1 MELGFIL
8 KKLISMWLM
17 PLPFCCLI
25 ILFGLT
31 LSYWRAHIGRAI
43 AFSGIALLMLF
54 SWQPFADS
62 VLYPLESEYP
72 SFSIHQIDKQPVE
85 AIVVLG
91 NCHQVNKNIPPMAQ
105 LCGTGLY
112 RLMEGYRI
120 WQANPEAE
128 LLLSGYAGDESRPYA
143 EVAGEIALSLGVPKN
158 KIRLFPTAQDTQQE
172 AELTAPFLKGKTF
185 ALVTSA
191 SHMQR
196 SMKWFQQQEV
206 DGIYLKPI
214 AAPAHFAAKETS
226 TNWKIT
232 THALIKTER
241 SWYEL
246 LGRAWA
252 AIKS

>member
-1 MELGFIL
+1 MELGFII

-25 ILFGLT
+25 ILFGLI
-31 LSYWRAHIGRAI
+31 LSFWKVAIGRII
-43 AFSGIALLMLF
+43 AFSGVALLMLF
-54 SWQPFADS
+54 SWQPFANS
-62 VLYPLESEYP
+62 VLYPLEHQYP
-72 SFSIHQIDKQPVE
+72 SFDLSQPIDAV
-85 AIVVLG
+85 VVLG
-91 NCHQVNKNIPPMAQ
+91 NCHTVSEDIPPMAQ

-143 EVAGEIALSLGVPKN
+143 EVVGEIALSLGVPEE
-158 KIRLFPTAQDTQQE
+158 KIRLFPTAQATQQE
-172 AELTAPFLKGKTF
+172 AELTAPFLNGKTF

-196 SMKWFQQQEV
+196 SMNWFQQQKVGEL
-206 DGIYLKPI
+206 YLHPI
-214 AAPAHFAAKETS
+214 PAPAHFGAPKKS
-226 TNWKIT
+226 SNWKIET
-232 THALIKTER
+232 SALLKTER

-246 LGRAWA
+246 LGNIWA
-252 AIKS
+252 AIKD

>member
-17 PLPFCCLI
+17 PLPFCCLVI
-25 ILFGLT
+25 IFGLII
-31 LSYWRAHIGRAI
+31 SYWRVHIGRTI
-43 AFSGIALLMLF
+43 AFLGVTALMLF
-54 SWQPFADS
+54 SWQPFANS
-62 VLYPLESEYP
+62 VLYPLENKSP
-72 SFSIHQIDKQPVE
+72 TFDITQPVD

-91 NCHQVNKNIPPMAQ
+91 NCHQVNNDIPPMAQ
-105 LCGTGLY
+105 LCGSGLY

-143 EVAGEIALSLGVPKN
+143 DIVGEIAVNLGVPIAN
-158 KIRLFPTAQDTQQE
+158 IRLFPTAQDTQQE
-172 AELTAPFLKGKTF
+172 AELTAPFLKDKKF

-196 SMKWFQQQEV
+196 SMNWFKQQKV
-206 DGIYLKPI
+206 DGKNLTPI
-214 AAPAHFAAKETS
+214 AAPAYFDAQETS
-226 TNWKIT
+226 SNWKIN
-232 THALIKTER
+232 THALMKTER
-241 SWYEL
+241 TWYEL
-246 LGRAWA
+246 LGRVWA

>member
-1 MELGFIL
+1 MEFGFIL

-17 PLPFCCLI
+17 PLPFCCLV

-31 LSYWRAHIGRAI
+31 LSFWKVAMGRII
-43 AFSGIALLMLF
+43 AFSGVLLLMLF
-54 SWQPFADS
+54 SWQPFATS
-62 VLYPLESEYP
+62 VLYPLEHEYP
-72 SFSIHQIDKQPVE
+72 TFDIAQPVD

-91 NCHQVNKNIPPMAQ
+91 NCHSVSDAIPPMAQ

-120 WQANPEAE
+120 WQANPGAE
-128 LLLSGYAGDESRPYA
+128 LLLSGYAGGQSRPYA
-143 EVAGEIALSLGVPKN
+143 EVAGEIALNLGIPEN
-158 KIRLFPTAQDTQQE
+158 KIRLFPTAQDTQEE
-172 AELTAPFLKGKTF
+172 AELTAPFLQGKHF

-196 SMKWFQQQEV
+196 SMNWFQQQSIE
-206 DGIYLKPI
+206 GHALAPI
-214 AAPAHFAAKETS
+214 AAPAHFGAPKES
-226 TNWKIT
+226 SDWKIET
-232 THALIKTER
+232 KALLKTER
-241 SWYEL
+241 TWYEL

>member
-1 MELGFIL
+1 MELGFII

-25 ILFGLT
+25 ILFGLI
-31 LSYWRAHIGRAI
+31 LSFWKVAMGRII
-43 AFSGIALLMLF
+43 AFSGVALLMLF
-54 SWQPFADS
+54 SWQPFANS
-62 VLYPLESEYP
+62 VLYPLEHQYS
-72 SFSIHQIDKQPVE
+72 SFDLSQPVD

-91 NCHQVNKNIPPMAQ
+91 NCHHVNDQIPPMAQ

-128 LLLSGYAGDESRPYA
+128 LFLSGYAGDESRPYA
-143 EVAGEIALSLGVPKN
+143 EVVGEIALSLGVPEE

-172 AELTAPFLKGKTF
+172 AELTTPFLKGKRF

-196 SMKWFQQQEV
+196 SVKWFKQQNIGEL
-206 DGIYLKPI
+206 YLHPI
-214 AAPAHFAAKETS
+214 PAPAHFGAKEES
-226 TNWKIT
+226 TNWKIET
-232 THALIKTER
+232 SALMKTER
-241 SWYEL
+241 TWYEL
-246 LGRAWA
+246 LGKAWA
-252 AIKS
+252 AVKS

>member
-17 PLPFCCLI
+17 PLPFCCLLI
-25 ILFGLT
+25 IFGLIV
-31 LSYWRAHIGRAI
+31 SYWRAHIGRAI
-43 AFSGIALLMLF
+43 AFSGVALLMLF
-54 SWQPFADS
+54 SWQPFANS
-62 VLYPLESEYP
+62 VLYPLENQSP
-72 SFSIHQIDKQPVE
+72 TFDINQPVD

-128 LLLSGYAGDESRPYA
+128 LFLSGYAGNESRPYA
-143 EVAGEIALSLGVPKN
+143 EVVGDIALGLGVPQEKL
-158 KIRLFPTAQDTQQE
+158 RLFPTAQDTQQE
-172 AELTAPFLKGKTF
+172 AELTAPFLSGKRF

-196 SMKWFQQQEV
+196 SVNWFEQQTIEGQN
-206 DGIYLKPI
+206 LKPI
-214 AAPAHFAAKETS
+214 PAPAHFGAQETS
-226 TNWKIT
+226 SNWKIET
-232 THALIKTER
+232 SALMKTER

>member
-17 PLPFCCLI
+17 PLPFCCLLI
-25 ILFGLT
+25 IFGLVV
-31 LSYWRAHIGRAI
+31 SYWRSHIGRAI
-43 AFSGIALLMLF
+43 AFAGVALLMLF
-54 SWQPFADS
+54 SWQPFANT
-62 VLYPLESEYP
+62 VLYPLENQSP
-72 SFSIHQIDKQPVE
+72 TFDITQPVD

-91 NCHQVNKNIPPMAQ
+91 NCHQVNENIPPMAQ
-105 LCGTGLY
+105 LCGSGLY

-128 LLLSGYAGDESRPYA
+128 LFLSGYAGDESRPYA
-143 EVAGEIALSLGVPKN
+143 EVVGEIALGLGVPKE

-172 AELTAPFLKGKTF
+172 AELTAPFLKNKRF

-196 SMKWFQQQEV
+196 SLNWFKQQNINGQALE
-206 DGIYLKPI
+206 PI
-214 AAPAHFAAKETS
+214 PAPAYFAAQETS
-226 TNWKIT
+226 SNWKIET
-232 THALIKTER
+232 SALLKTER
-241 SWYEL
+241 TWYEL

>member
-1 MELGFIL
+1 MELGFLL

-17 PLPFCCLI
+17 PLPFCCLV
-25 ILFGLT
+25 ILFGLV

-43 AFSGIALLMLF
+43 AFSGVALLMLF
-54 SWQPFADS
+54 SWQPFANS
-62 VLYPLESEYP
+62 VLYPLEHRYP
-72 SFSIHQIDKQPVE
+72 SFDISQPVD

-91 NCHQVNKNIPPMAQ
+91 NCHTVSEEIPPMAQ

-143 EVAGEIALSLGVPKN
+143 EVAGGIALGLGVPEN

-191 SHMQR
+191 SHLQR
-196 SMKWFQQQEV
+196 SMKWFQQQEIE
-206 DGIYLKPI
+206 GRNLQPI
-214 AAPAHFAAKETS
+214 AAPAHFGAPSKS
-226 TNWKIT
+226 TNWKIET
-232 THALIKTER
+232 SALLKTER
-241 SWYEL
+241 TWHEL
-246 LGRAWA
+246 LGKAWA

>member
-17 PLPFCCLI
+17 PLPFCCLLI
-25 ILFGLT
+25 IFGLII
-31 LSYWRAHIGRAI
+31 SYWRAHIGRAI
-43 AFSGIALLMLF
+43 AFSGVALLMLF
-54 SWQPFADS
+54 SWQPFANS
-62 VLYPLESEYP
+62 VLYPLE
-72 SFSIHQIDKQPVE
+72 HQYQTFNIEQPVE

-91 NCHQVNKNIPPMAQ
+91 NCHSVNDEIPPMAQ

-120 WQANPEAE
+120 WQANPSAE
-128 LLLSGYAGDESRPYA
+128 LLLSGYAADESKSYA
-143 EVAGEIALSLGVPKN
+143 EVAGEIALSLGVPED
-158 KIRLFPTAQDTQQE
+158 KILLFPTAQDTQEE
-172 AELTAPFLKGKTF
+172 AEQTAPFLNGKTF

-196 SMKWFQQQEV
+196 SMKWFEQQEI
-206 DGIYLKPI
+206 GGKLLKPI
-214 AAPAHFAAKETS
+214 AAPAHFGAPTES
-226 TNWKIT
+226 SNWKIET
-232 THALIKTER
+232 SALMKTER

-252 AIKS
+252 AIKG

>member
-31 LSYWRAHIGRAI
+31 LSFWKVAIGRII
-43 AFSGIALLMLF
+43 AFSGVLLLMLF
-54 SWQPFADS
+54 SWQPFATS
-62 VLYPLESEYP
+62 VLYPLEHEYP
-72 SFSIHQIDKQPVE
+72 SFDIAQPVD

-91 NCHQVNKNIPPMAQ
+91 NCHAVSKEIPPMAQ

-128 LLLSGYAGDESRPYA
+128 LLLSGYAGGESRPYA
-143 EVAGEIALSLGVPKN
+143 EVAGEIALSLGVSKN

-172 AELTAPFLKGKTF
+172 AELTAPFLQGKPF

-196 SMKWFQQQEV
+196 SIKWFQQQNI
-206 DGIYLKPI
+206 GGHALAPI
-214 AAPAHFAAKETS
+214 PAPAHFGAPKKS
-226 TNWKIT
+226 TNWKIET
-232 THALIKTER
+232 SALRKTER
-241 SWYEL
+241 TWYEL

-252 AIKS
+252 AIKG

>member
-17 PLPFCCLI
+17 PLPFCCLLI
-25 ILFGLT
+25 IFGLII
-31 LSYWRAHIGRAI
+31 SYWRAHIGRAI
-43 AFSGIALLMLF
+43 AFFGVALLMLF
-54 SWQPFADS
+54 SWQPFANS
-62 VLYPLESEYP
+62 VLYPLENQSP
-72 SFSIHQIDKQPVE
+72 TFDITQPVD

-91 NCHQVNKNIPPMAQ
+91 NCHQVNDDIPPMAQ
-105 LCGTGLY
+105 LCGSGLY

-128 LLLSGYAGDESRPYA
+128 LFLSGYAGDESRPYA
-143 EVAGEIALSLGVPKN
+143 EVVGEIAIELGVPKE

-172 AELTAPFLKGKTF
+172 AELTAPFLNGKSF

-196 SMKWFQQQEV
+196 SMKWFEQQAIEGKALQ
-206 DGIYLKPI
+206 PI
-214 AAPAHFAAKETS
+214 AAPAYFGAQKAS
-226 TNWKIT
+226 SNWKIET
-232 THALIKTER
+232 SALMKTER
-241 SWYEL
+241 TWYEL

-252 AIKS
+252 SIKS

>member
-1 MELGFIL
+1 MEFGFIL

-31 LSYWRAHIGRAI
+31 LSFWKVAIGRII
-43 AFSGIALLMLF
+43 AFSGVLLLMLF
-54 SWQPFADS
+54 SWQPFANS
-62 VLYPLESEYP
+62 VLYPLEHQYP
-72 SFSIHQIDKQPVE
+72 TFNIEQPVD

-91 NCHQVNKNIPPMAQ
+91 NCHSVSEDIPPMAQ

-128 LLLSGYAGDESRPYA
+128 LLLSGYAGDETRPYA
-143 EVAGEIALSLGVPKN
+143 EVAGEIALSLGVPEEN
-158 KIRLFPTAQDTQQE
+158 IRLFPTAQDTQEE
-172 AELTAPFLKGKTF
+172 AELTAPFLQGKRF

-196 SMKWFQQQEV
+196 SMKWFQQQNTE
-206 DGIYLKPI
+206 GQALAPI
-214 AAPAHFAAKETS
+214 AAPAHFGAPNESTTWKIETS
-226 TNWKIT
+226 
-232 THALIKTER
+232 ALLKTER
-241 SWYEL
+241 TWYEL
-246 LGRAWA
+246 LGKVWA
-252 AIKS
+252 AIKA

>member
-1 MELGFIL
+1 MELGFLL

-17 PLPFCCLI
+17 PLPFCCLA
-25 ILFGLT
+25 ILFGLI
-31 LSYWRAHIGRAI
+31 LSYWRARIGRAI
-43 AFSGIALLMLF
+43 AFSGVALLMLF
-54 SWQPFADS
+54 SWQPFANS
-62 VLYPLESEYP
+62 VLYPLEHQHP
-72 SFSIHQIDKQPVE
+72 SFDITQPID

-91 NCHQVNKNIPPMAQ
+91 NCHAVNAEIPPMAQ

-143 EVAGEIALSLGVPKN
+143 EVAGEIALTLGVPKN
-158 KIRLFPTAQDTQQE
+158 KIRLFPTAADTQEE
-172 AELTAPFLKGKTF
+172 AELTAPFLKDKTF

-196 SMKWFQQQEV
+196 SMNWFQQQKV
-206 DGIYLKPI
+206 DDHHLQPI
-214 AAPAHFAAKETS
+214 AAPAHFGAPKS
-226 TNWKIT
+226 SSNWKIQT
-232 THALIKTER
+232 SALLKTER

-246 LGRAWA
+246 LGKAWA
-252 AIKS
+252 AIKG

>member
-25 ILFGLT
+25 ILFGLM

-43 AFSGIALLMLF
+43 AFTGVALLMLF
-54 SWQPFADS
+54 SWQPFANS
-62 VLYPLESEYP
+62 VLYPLEQQYP
-72 SFSIHQIDKQPVE
+72 KFDITQPVD

-91 NCHQVNKNIPPMAQ
+91 NCHTVSDEIPPMAQ

-120 WQANPEAE
+120 WQTNPEAE

-143 EVAGEIALSLGVPKN
+143 EVAGEIALSLGVPKD

-172 AELTAPFLKGKTF
+172 AELTGPFLKGKSF

-196 SMKWFQQQEV
+196 SIKWFEQQSIKGQA
-206 DGIYLKPI
+206 LKPI
-214 AAPAHFAAKETS
+214 PAPAFFGAQETS
-226 TNWKIT
+226 SNWKIET
-232 THALIKTER
+232 SALMKTER
-241 SWYEL
+241 TWYEL

>member
-1 MELGFIL
+1 MELGFII

-25 ILFGLT
+25 ILFGLI
-31 LSYWRAHIGRAI
+31 LSFWKVAIGRII
-43 AFSGIALLMLF
+43 AFSGVTLLMLF
-54 SWQPFADS
+54 SWQPFANS
-62 VLYPLESEYP
+62 VLYPLEHLYP
-72 SFSIHQIDKQPVE
+72 NFDITQPVD

-91 NCHQVNKNIPPMAQ
+91 NCHSVSEEIPPMAQ

-120 WQANPEAE
+120 WQGNPDAE

-143 EVAGEIALSLGVPKN
+143 EVAGEIALSLGVPED
-158 KIRLFPTAQDTQQE
+158 KIRLFPTAQDTQEE
-172 AELTAPFLKGKTF
+172 AELTAPFLKGRTF

-196 SMKWFQQQEV
+196 SISWFQQQEV
-206 DGIYLKPI
+206 EGQHLEPI
-214 AAPAHFAAKETS
+214 AAPAHFGAPTES
-226 TNWKIT
+226 TNWKIET
-232 THALIKTER
+232 SALLKTER

-252 AIKS
+252 VIKS

>member
-1 MELGFIL
+1 MELGFII

-31 LSYWRAHIGRAI
+31 LSVWKVAIGRII
-43 AFSGIALLMLF
+43 AFSGVALLMLF
-54 SWQPFADS
+54 SWQPFANS
-62 VLYPLESEYP
+62 VLYPLEHQYP
-72 SFSIHQIDKQPVE
+72 SFDISQPVD

-91 NCHQVNKNIPPMAQ
+91 NCHTVSEEIPPMAQ

-120 WQANPEAE
+120 WQTNPEAE
-128 LLLSGYAGDESRPYA
+128 LLLSGYAGDESRSYA
-143 EVAGEIALSLGVPKN
+143 EVAGEIALSLGIPEE
-158 KIRLFPTAQDTQQE
+158 KIRLFPTAQDTQAE
-172 AELTAPFLKGKTF
+172 AELTAPFIKGKTF

-191 SHMQR
+191 SHMRR
-196 SMKWFQQQEV
+196 SINWFEQQSIE
-206 DGIYLKPI
+206 GHPLTPI
-214 AAPAHFAAKETS
+214 AAPAHFGAPEKSSSWKIETS
-226 TNWKIT
+226 
-232 THALIKTER
+232 ALLKTER

-252 AIKS
+252 TIKAT